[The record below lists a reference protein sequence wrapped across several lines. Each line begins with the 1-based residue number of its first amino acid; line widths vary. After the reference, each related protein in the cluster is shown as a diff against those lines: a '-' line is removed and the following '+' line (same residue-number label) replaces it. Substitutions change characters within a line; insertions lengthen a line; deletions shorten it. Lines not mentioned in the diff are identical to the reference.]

1 MNNYYF
7 DYAAA
12 TPMSGAVVAAM
23 QTYLVDKF
31 YNPSALYVAAQD
43 ARKALQSARELVAH
57 ELGCKSSEVIFTA
70 GGTESDNL
78 AVDGVMRQ
86 FPDANIVVSA
96 IEHDA
101 VLKPAQR
108 HNYKIAPISAS
119 GRVDVKT
126 IDTLIDE
133 NTVLVSIMYANNE
146 IGTIQPLR
154 DIAKVIKLK
163 KENRKLQGNTLP
175 LYFHTDACQ
184 AANYLPLLV
193 NNLGVDLMTL
203 NGGKIYGPKQSG
215 VLFVRSGIT
224 LQPQILGGG
233 QERNIRSGTENVA
246 GNIGFATA
254 LQETAKMKEEESKR
268 LKELQDY
275 CIKQLRA
282 TLPNAIINGSMSH
295 RLPNNIHLTIPGRDN
310 ERLLMELDERGVMV
324 ATGSACS
331 ASSDEPSHVLTAL
344 GMSDDDARCSIR
356 ITFGRQTQ
364 RKAVD
369 KLVENIVFVV
379 NHTV

>member
-1 MNNYYF
+1 
-7 DYAAA
+7 
-12 TPMSGAVVAAM
+12 
-23 QTYLVDKF
+23 
-31 YNPSALYVAAQD
+31 
-43 ARKALQSARELVAH
+43 
-57 ELGCKSSEVIFTA
+57 
-70 GGTESDNL
+70 
-78 AVDGVMRQ
+78 
-86 FPDANIVVSA
+86 
-96 IEHDA
+96 
-101 VLKPAQR
+101 
-108 HNYKIAPISAS
+108 
-119 GRVDVKT
+119 
-126 IDTLIDE
+126 
-133 NTVLVSIMYANNE
+133 
-146 IGTIQPLR
+146 
-154 DIAKVIKLK
+154 
-163 KENRKLQGNTLP
+163 
-175 LYFHTDACQ
+175 
-184 AANYLPLLV
+184 
-193 NNLGVDLMTL
+193 
-203 NGGKIYGPKQSG
+203 

>member
-1 MNNYYF
+1 
-7 DYAAA
+7 
-12 TPMSGAVVAAM
+12 
-23 QTYLVDKF
+23 
-31 YNPSALYVAAQD
+31 
-43 ARKALQSARELVAH
+43 
-57 ELGCKSSEVIFTA
+57 
-70 GGTESDNL
+70 
-78 AVDGVMRQ
+78 
-86 FPDANIVVSA
+86 
-96 IEHDA
+96 
-101 VLKPAQR
+101 
-108 HNYKIAPISAS
+108 
-119 GRVDVKT
+119 
-126 IDTLIDE
+126 
-133 NTVLVSIMYANNE
+133 MYANNE

-295 RLPNNIHLTIPGRDN
+295 RLPNNIHLTIQGRDN

-344 GMSDDDARCSIR
+344 GMSDEDARCSIR
-356 ITFGRQTQ
+356 ITFGRQTNLQ
-364 RKAVD
+364 AVD
-369 KLVENIVFVV
+369 KLVENLVFVV
-379 NHTV
+379 KHTV